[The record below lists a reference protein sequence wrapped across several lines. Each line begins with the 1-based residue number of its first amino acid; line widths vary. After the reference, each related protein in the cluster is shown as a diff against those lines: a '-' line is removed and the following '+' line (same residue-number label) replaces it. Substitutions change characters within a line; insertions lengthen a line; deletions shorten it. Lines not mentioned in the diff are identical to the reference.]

1 MSGAQQNGAMGAD
14 DPSLNGTAA
23 LGLHDRE
30 MNVALLGLLDSY
42 ITPHVLNSTFKV
54 KFNLVNEVSVRK

>member
-1 MSGAQQNGAMGAD
+1 MSGARQDGAMGAD

-30 MNVALLGLLDSY
+30 MNAALLGALGHHHS
-42 ITPHVLNSTFKV
+42 
-54 KFNLVNEVSVRK
+54 